1 MMAVPTI
8 VCGLILAAIGS
19 YGYLNATPNP
29 DSGKVS
35 PTALIPA
42 VIGVLILICG
52 VLSLKD
58 GLRKHAMHFG
68 AMLGVLGVLGG
79 FAPII
84 RQIANG
90 KELNLASPSA
100 VSGLSMTL
108 VCAAFVAMCVRS
120 FIAARKAREAKAAA
134 A

>member
-19 YGYLNATPNP
+19 YGYLNATPN
-29 DSGKVS
+29 DKGVVS

-52 VLSLKD
+52 ALSLKD
-58 GLRKHAMHFG
+58 GLRKHAMHFA
-68 AMLGVLGVLGG
+68 AMLGALGFLGG
-79 FAPII
+79 FVPII
-84 RQIANG
+84 RQVANG
-90 KELNLASPSA
+90 KELNLSSPSA
-100 VSGLSMTL
+100 VSGLSMSL

>member
-19 YGYLNATPNP
+19 YGYLNATPN
-29 DSGKVS
+29 DKGVVS

-42 VIGVLILICG
+42 VIGVLIVICG
-52 VLSLKD
+52 ALSLKD
-58 GLRKHAMHFG
+58 GFRKHAMHFA
-68 AMLGVLGVLGG
+68 AMLGVLGFLGG

-84 RQIANG
+84 RQVANG
-90 KELNLASPSA
+90 KELNLSSPSA
-100 VSGLSMTL
+100 VSGLSMSL